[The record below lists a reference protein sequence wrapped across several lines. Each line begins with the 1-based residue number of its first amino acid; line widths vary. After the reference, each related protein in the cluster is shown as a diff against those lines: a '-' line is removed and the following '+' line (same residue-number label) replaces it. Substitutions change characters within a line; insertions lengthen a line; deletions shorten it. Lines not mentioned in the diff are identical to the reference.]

1 MSPLSEHRM
10 QQSAQKKQVHV
21 ALDRALHL
29 FNRGD
34 VAGAKVA
41 FATAQKLDAQNA
53 HALNGLGSVAAA
65 QGDMAEAARYFHVAL
80 ANCPDLSMARDNLV
94 RALLTL
100 TQKAIAAG
108 DPIGAAPLVAEAAKH
123 TRGDPS
129 LVERVVVEAF
139 GLSDSLAA
147 MGRAECIEALRAAL
161 RLSPGQPEIRI
172 NLENHLTKF
181 GRPAVLADYAPDL
194 DPAVLGT
201 QLVVVCFPKSGS
213 TFLKSLLCKASGFP
227 EQWFAYTYQ
236 ENEQDLYPPHLLHSA
251 RQSAVIQQHCLATA
265 ANIHLLQA
273 FGIRPIILVRNIYD
287 VLLSWKEFLDGG
299 AYAHTFYPTYPELE
313 DGARLDFV
321 VDTRATW
328 YLNFFAGWQRAA
340 RKGEI
345 DAIWL
350 TYEDLTANAREKID
364 EILRFHGL
372 KVDPQRL
379 ARAIEQ
385 VTSARHATRFNKGVI
400 GRGRQAFHSD
410 QQARI
415 ARLAEYHRDVNF
427 TLIGL

>member
-1 MSPLSEHRM
+1 M
-10 QQSAQKKQVHV
+10 QQPAQKTQVHV

-34 VAGAKVA
+34 VAGAKIA
-41 FATAQKLDAQNA
+41 FATVQKLDARNA

-65 QGDMAEAARYFHVAL
+65 QGEVAEAAKYFRAAL
-80 ANCPDLSMARDNLV
+80 ANGPDLAMARDNLV
-94 RALLTL
+94 RALLSL
-100 TQKAIAAG
+100 TQKAVAAG
-108 DPIGAAPLVAEAAKH
+108 DPIGAAPLIAEAAMH

-129 LVERVVVEAF
+129 LVKRVVVEAF
-139 GLSDSLAA
+139 GLSDRLAA
-147 MGRAECIEALRAAL
+147 MGRAECVEALRAAL

-181 GRPAVLADYAPDL
+181 GRPGVLADYAPGV

-201 QLVVVCFPKSGS
+201 QLVIVCFPKSGS

-227 EQWFAYTYQ
+227 EQWFAYSYQ

-251 RQSAVIQQHCLATA
+251 RQNAVIQQHCLASA
-265 ANIHLLQA
+265 ANIHLMQA

-287 VLLSWKEFLDGG
+287 VLLSCKEFLDGG

-313 DGARLDFV
+313 DAARFDFV
-321 VDTRATW
+321 LDTRAAW
-328 YLNFFAGWQRAA
+328 YLNFLASWQRAV

-364 EILRFHGL
+364 EILRFHGIDP
-372 KVDPQRL
+372 DPQRV
-379 ARAIEQ
+379 AQAIEQ
-385 VTSARHATRFNKGVI
+385 IGGLRHATRFN
-400 GRGRQAFHSD
+400 
-410 QQARI
+410 
-415 ARLAEYHRDVNF
+415 
-427 TLIGL
+427 